1 MPLVKHSVYSQLQM
15 LMQAQVLV
23 VQLSAYVDGFVGDC
37 LAELPDQDR
46 GLGPFSSL
54 AAPVSAFAAAV
65 LKFKL
70 DSPAT
75 IKLLRRLLAA
85 LLPDGNTGKLYY
97 QG

>member
-75 IKLLRRLLAA
+75 TKLLRRLLAA

-97 QG
+97 HG

>member
-1 MPLVKHSVYSQLQM
+1 MPSVEYSLYSQLQM
-15 LMQAQVLV
+15 LMQAQELV
-23 VQLSAYVDGFVGDC
+23 DQLSAYIDGFVGDS

-54 AAPVSAFAAAV
+54 AAPVRAFAAAV

-75 IKLLRRLLAA
+75 VKLLRRLLAA
-85 LLPDGNTGKLYY
+85 LLPDGNTGKL
-97 QG
+97 